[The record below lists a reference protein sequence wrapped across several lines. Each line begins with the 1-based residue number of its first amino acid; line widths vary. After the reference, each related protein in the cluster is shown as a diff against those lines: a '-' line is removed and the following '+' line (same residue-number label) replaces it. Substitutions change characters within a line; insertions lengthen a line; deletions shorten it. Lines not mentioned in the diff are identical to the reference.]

1 MEERLEPRPEAA
13 PRASRAL
20 RDRAQAAVGGRVEMK
35 DPIGLAVADRAQH
48 DRLGLQRPGQL
59 ELQAILCE
67 VMKPVKLYTTDQ
79 LLQCAGAKMLL
90 GRRGIA
96 YEEINLSRD
105 PDSREKLVEL
115 TGMFTF
121 PQIVIGDEPLG
132 GFDQLLAAD
141 RAGRLAELLAA

>member
-1 MEERLEPRPEAA
+1 MT
-13 PRASRAL
+13 
-20 RDRAQAAVGGRVEMK
+20 
-35 DPIGLAVADRAQH
+35 
-48 DRLGLQRPGQL
+48 
-59 ELQAILCE
+59 
-67 VMKPVKLYTTDQ
+67 PVTLYTTDH
-79 LLQCAGAKMLL
+79 CSKCVGAKMLL
-90 GRRGIA
+90 GRRGII

-121 PQIVIGDEPLG
+121 PQIVIGDEPIG